1 MAKTTVELP
10 DALHR
15 TLRVKAAV
23 ENRSMNEIVITALRN
38 YLGSFRLEPGM
49 LEVETVLRDRN
60 GREG

>member
-49 LEVETVLRDRN
+49 LEVETVLRDRS

>member
-23 ENRSMNEIVITALRN
+23 ENRSMNEIVITALRT
-38 YLGSFRLEPGM
+38 YLGTFRLEPGM
-49 LEVETVLRDRN
+49 LEVETVSRDRT